1 LNFVE
6 IRIAQHSGFCYGV
19 RRALDQT
26 EKAVQNGE
34 GPVYT
39 WGPLIHNPRVVAD
52 LENKGVVSL
61 KKLTG
66 VPPGKLIIRAH
77 GAPPEVYTQAQER
90 GFTIIDA
97 TCPSVRKCQ
106 RIAAD
111 LARAGKEIVVVG
123 RRDHPEVIGIC
134 GWSGDKAI
142 VIRDPVEGQA
152 LTFTKP
158 VGVLAQTT
166 QEEKN
171 FQEVVKILQK
181 RAPELEVFPTICAAT
196 RSRQEAALELAED
209 VDVMLVIGAQTS
221 ANTGEL
227 ARLCR
232 QTGVQTYQ
240 IESAAQLRREWLQNK
255 DRIGVIAGAST
266 PDVTIEEVIRVMT
279 EFQRSEGE
287 NIEDMYASTLRTL
300 EEGDIISGK
309 VVRIDTDE
317 VLVDIGYKSEGVLPL
332 QELTD
337 KTISSPEDIVAV
349 GDEIDVYVMK
359 VENSEGN
366 PLLSKKRAD
375 YEGAW
380 VDLQEAY
387 GTAEPIE
394 GEVLQV
400 VKGGLIIFVGLRAFL
415 PASQV
420 GLRYEPNLEKYVGQ
434 TLRVRVI
441 ELERARNK
449 VIVSQ
454 KVVLE
459 EELAEKR
466 AALWEDL
473 LENQVRQGRVTKL
486 TDFGAF
492 VDLGGIEG
500 LVHISELSWAR
511 VKHPSEVV
519 QEGEDIEVMVLG
531 IDRERERISLG
542 LKQVLPDPW
551 EGVGEKYPVD
561 SIQRGTVTH
570 IVGFGAF
577 VQLEPGV
584 EGLVHISQLA
594 NYRVAEAS
602 DVVEVGQKVN
612 VKILNVNE
620 ADRRISLSIREV
632 DQDIEEDEYLE
643 QVEEEPTGGIVIGEV
658 LGELLEEKKAEE
670 AEAEKIEEA
679 EKAETGEVKE
689 AEEAETDET
698 EEAEDAETDETE
710 EVEEVGTEE
719 TEEAGETEENET
731 EEEAEDDEE

>member
-1 LNFVE
+1 M
-6 IRIAQHSGFCYGV
+6 A
-19 RRALDQT
+19 
-26 EKAVQNGE
+26 EKAAKNGK

-39 WGPLIHNPRVVAD
+39 WGPLVHNPRVVAD
-52 LENKGVVSL
+52 LEGKGVISL
-61 KKLTG
+61 QELAG
-66 VPPGKLIIRAH
+66 VPPGRLIIRAH
-77 GAPPEVYTQAQER
+77 GAPPEVYTQAEER

-106 RIAAD
+106 KIAAD
-111 LARAGKEIVVVG
+111 LAQAGKEVVVVG
-123 RRDHPEVIGIC
+123 HPDHPEVKGIC
-134 GWSGDKAI
+134 GWSGGSAT
-142 VIRDPVEGQA
+142 VVADPAEGQA
-152 LTFTKP
+152 LTFSKP

-171 FQEVVKILQK
+171 FREIVRLLQE

-196 RSRQEAALELAED
+196 RLRQEDALELAKK
-209 VDVMLVIGAQTS
+209 VDVMFVIGARSS
-221 ANTGEL
+221 ANTKEL
-227 ARLCR
+227 AKLCR
-232 QTGVQTYQ
+232 RLGVQTYH
-240 IESAAQLRREWLQNK
+240 IESAAELCREWLQNK

-266 PDVTIEEVIRVMT
+266 PDVTIEEVIRIMT

-300 EEGDIISGK
+300 EEGDVISGK
-309 VVRIDTDE
+309 VVRIDNDE

-337 KTISSPEDIVAV
+337 KTISSPEDVVTV
-349 GDEIDVYVMK
+349 GEEIDVYVMK

-380 VDLQEAY
+380 VDLQKAY
-387 GTAEPIE
+387 ESKEPVE

-441 ELERARNK
+441 ELERTRNK

-473 LENQVRQGRVTKL
+473 TENQVRQGTVTKL

-519 QEGEDIEVMVLG
+519 REGEDIEVMVLG

-551 EGVGEKYPVD
+551 EGVAKKYPVD

-602 DVVEVGQKVN
+602 DVVEVGQMVN

-620 ADRRISLSIREV
+620 EDRRISLSIREV
-632 DQDIEEDEYLE
+632 DQEIEENEYSAPA
-643 QVEEEPTGGIVIGEV
+643 VEEEPTGGIVIGEV
-658 LGELLEEKKAEE
+658 LGELLEEKQA
-670 AEAEKIEEA
+670 EEA
-679 EKAETGEVKE
+679 EKAEE
-689 AEEAETDET
+689 AEEV
-698 EEAEDAETDETE
+698 EAAKESE
-710 EVEEVGTEE
+710 EVEPGEEIGEVVESEGNKGED
-719 TEEAGETEENET
+719 EEAQGVEDG
-731 EEEAEDDEE
+731 EDDGE